1 MKNEKNKI
9 KCHNLGDSIQKKK
22 KKNFEERSDSE
33 HSRWQRV
40 CLCVAGRM
48 NKSVEA
54 ETAATYRERGIS

>member
-1 MKNEKNKI
+1 MKRI
-9 KCHNLGDSIQKKK
+9 KSNATIWVTPYKRKK